1 MEKDVKQEVAALNAK
16 TERQLGEFKKKFDT
30 LNEKAKVSYEESLAE
45 IEGMSDQ
52 IQKKRKDLITASE
65 NKQAE
70 LKQDLEKLEHAL
82 EKSIKAFEKEMER

>member
-1 MEKDVKQEVAALNAK
+1 
-16 TERQLGEFKKKFDT
+16 
-30 LNEKAKVSYEESLAE
+30 
-45 IEGMSDQ
+45 MSDQ

-82 EKSIKAFEKEMER
+82 EKSIKAFEKEMEEKK